1 MKRSIALSLF
11 VLTLA
16 VAVMAQSTPQQ
27 ITYSTPQ
34 QTTYST
40 PRPTTYSN
48 SYFSATFE
56 GPVKDDIERNPSGKS
71 TNHTYEF
78 CCTNVDQEVIV
89 RTLDSDI
96 PVNFSS
102 SNFYANDD
110 NTGGITS
117 TTTGNY
123 QGHPF
128 TYSLRRFT
136 RDGKE
141 ISKRERFI
149 IVNPRVVMFISQAA
163 LWNYDDSNEWSNF
176 VTSLDIKASSET
188 ASK

>member
-1 MKRSIALSLF
+1 MKCSIALSLF

-40 PRPTTYSN
+40 PQPTTYSN

-56 GPVKDDIERNPSGKS
+56 GPVKDDIEHNPGGKS

-89 RTLDSDI
+89 RTLDSD
-96 PVNFSS
+96 
-102 SNFYANDD
+102 
-110 NTGGITS
+110 ITS

-149 IVNPRVVMFISQAA
+149 VVNPRLVMFISQAA